1 MSTVI
6 DGDPEAPAGSA
17 AGVWWDWSSYRQAN
31 PGWVDMVVAAAV
43 LFVACLLLASVDS
56 RTLLDVS
63 VWIKPAKFYLSISV
77 YFATLLLCARYLP
90 ASFWQTRR
98 GRALTGLT
106 IATAVFE
113 LAYISSQAA
122 MGEASHYNGD
132 SSFYA
137 VMYGLMGLGAVL
149 LVLGAGWLGIEIAL
163 HRGLESPLVLAVVL
177 GLLLT
182 VLLGGGFGGVL
193 SSNSGHWVGECRSDA
208 NGLLLLG
215 WSRDCG
221 DLRAPHFW
229 GMHAMQLLPLWAL
242 LLGATRRLG
251 LPLSERGEWLAVWV
265 GAAGYAALGFAVF
278 YLAVGGIPILV

>member
-1 MSTVI
+1 
-6 DGDPEAPAGSA
+6 
-17 AGVWWDWSSYRQAN
+17 
-31 PGWVDMVVAAAV
+31 MVVVSAL
-43 LFVACLLLASVDS
+43 LFVACSLLASLDS
-56 RTLLDVS
+56 RTLFDVS
-63 VWIKPAKFYLSISV
+63 VWIKPAKFYLSMSV

-90 ASFWQTRR
+90 ASFWQTGR

-137 VMYGLMGLGAVL
+137 VMYGLMGVGAVL
-149 LVLGAGWLGIEIAL
+149 LVFGAGWLGIEIAL

-215 WSRDCG
+215 WSRECG
-221 DLRAPHFW
+221 DLRVPHFW
-229 GMHAMQLLPLWAL
+229 GMHAMQVLPLWAL

-251 LPLSERGEWLAVWV
+251 LPLSERGEWVAVW
-265 GAAGYAALGFAVF
+265 AAAIGYAALGFAVF